1 MWTARYRSAV
11 DFNRRR
17 SIEGEKGKK
26 KKKRKRRKKKKGE
39 EEPTF
44 HMPSS
49 LAGRPRTVTALTLSP
64 PSPAGAFSPVRGDRT
79 SPYAGRKIEVTL
91 REDKFLILPKVID
104 FLTEILDHIVSVI
117 EDKCNEMS
125 CDGSV
130 NLSFILDSAGTNA
143 SSLRSLLASPLFKL
157 KDGTDC
163 VPLARITQ
171 AIEKLLV
178 AFAKLFDV
186 LSKFPTDPVSDTEIQ
201 QLPISSV
208 DPPQDSMAEFNVR
221 IVDMELDVDESFE
234 DMDSVAMSGGK
245 RLITSPFLNFGFKM
259 VRASKDL
266 TIKAEDI
273 VAAGLQ
279 PALAVETA
287 LITLAHLALASEE
300 VEIEVLAVGI

>member
-49 LAGRPRTVTALTLSP
+49 LAGRPRTITALTLSP

-79 SPYAGRKIEVTL
+79 SPYAGRKIEVT
-91 REDKFLILPKVID
+91 
-104 FLTEILDHIVSVI
+104 
-117 EDKCNEMS
+117 
-125 CDGSV
+125 
-130 NLSFILDSAGTNA
+130 
-143 SSLRSLLASPLFKL
+143 
-157 KDGTDC
+157 
-163 VPLARITQ
+163 
-171 AIEKLLV
+171 
-178 AFAKLFDV
+178 
-186 LSKFPTDPVSDTEIQ
+186 
-201 QLPISSV
+201 
-208 DPPQDSMAEFNVR
+208 
-221 IVDMELDVDESFE
+221 
-234 DMDSVAMSGGK
+234 
-245 RLITSPFLNFGFKM
+245 LNFGFKM

-300 VEIEVLAVGI
+300 VEIEVLAVSTLAYLFKVNLQAVFMICVVAAMDPSHR